1 MSLVVDL
8 PHSGI
13 RLFFCVVH
21 PDQYRSC
28 RAILSLFMP
37 YTPICVLYD
46 PIHGARCGMAKWETI
61 VCP

>member
-28 RAILSLFMP
+28 RAILSLVMP
-37 YTPICVLYD
+37 YTPICVRCSS
-46 PIHGARCGMAKWETI
+46 GAGRGMAKWETI